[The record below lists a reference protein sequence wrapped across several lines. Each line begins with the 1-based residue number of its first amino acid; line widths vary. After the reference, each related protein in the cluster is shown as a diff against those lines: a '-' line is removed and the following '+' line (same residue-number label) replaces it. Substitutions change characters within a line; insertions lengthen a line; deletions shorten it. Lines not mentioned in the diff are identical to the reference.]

1 MGKRVKPQEQ
11 FLAIVCVVCVIA
23 MLAFGLS
30 AIGKLIVSCK

>member
-1 MGKRVKPQEQ
+1 MSNRVKPRDQ

-30 AIGKLIVSCK
+30 AIGDLIVSCK